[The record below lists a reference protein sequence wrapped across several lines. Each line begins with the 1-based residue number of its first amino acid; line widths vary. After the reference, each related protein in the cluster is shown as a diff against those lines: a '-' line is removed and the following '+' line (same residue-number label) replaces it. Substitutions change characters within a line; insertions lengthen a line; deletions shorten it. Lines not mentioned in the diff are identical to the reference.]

1 MKYHS
6 PYKLRTRY
14 KGHLPK
20 FELVVYE
27 ATYVEGEKRHHMYSG
42 LTHRFMARIVEHGRD
57 DSTMFD
63 ETLKKSIF
71 PKVQWTRVWTKKFTP
86 DERRVNNILEH
97 ALKVGSAIFVMN
109 DKERKTIAK
118 HWPNCLNETRGNVNA
133 NLYNCIYVAY
143 RKLIRQ
149 KKGEFGTSDEAA

>member
-6 PYKLRTRY
+6 PYKLLRY
-14 KGHLPK
+14 KGLLPE
-20 FELVVYE
+20 FELVAYE

-57 DSTMFD
+57 YHTMFD
-63 ETLKKSIF
+63 ETLTKSIF
-71 PKVQWTRVWTKKFTP
+71 SKVQWTMVWTKKFTW
-86 DERRVNNILEH
+86 DERHVESILEH

-118 HWPNCLNETRGNVNA
+118 HWPHCLNETQGNVNA
-133 NLYNCIYVAY
+133 ELYNCIKIAY

-149 KKGEFGTSDEAA
+149 EKDEFETSDEKA